1 MKVMK
6 VFISSVIYG
15 YEDYRDGVAEII
27 EGLGYDAIRSE
38 DFPAQPNTPQQAC
51 LQAVRESDVMVLLLG
66 AKYGTTQPSGLSAT
80 QEEYEE
86 AERVDKFVLV
96 FIESNTDLDQR
107 QKQFIDDNV
116 KSWNSGKMLNYFSN
130 LTDLKYKVMRSLH
143 RLALDNSG
151 PVDSDSLTKR
161 IENLIEGDFTHWDG
175 PLLLFSLAGSPK
187 NQIIRPAMLNDYNFQ
202 QRIEQYAKEEEYSVL
217 ERNKKTEIDIRNTH
231 LILQQSFA
239 NIKISQDGEIVIQKK
254 LIKKLDHRDGLPVI
268 IEERVSE
275 HILGILQFCAN
286 MLDEIDTVR
295 TISWIAVAVRI
306 IGNRYTPWRTETEH
320 KRNPN
325 RINVGI
331 HYKVM
336 MPVSLKPFAR
346 LVLRKDLVMIRDDL
360 VAVIEREVYHG

>member
-1 MKVMK
+1 MK

-66 AKYGTTQPSGLSAT
+66 AKYGKIQPSGLSAT

-86 AERVDKFVLV
+86 AERVAKQVLV
-96 FIESNTDLDQR
+96 FIESNTDPDQE

-116 KSWNSGKMLNYFSN
+116 KSWNSGKMLKYFSN
-130 LTDLKYKVMRSLH
+130 LTDLKSKVMRSLH
-143 RLALDNSG
+143 RLALDNAG
-151 PVDSDSLTKR
+151 PFDSSSLTKR
-161 IENLIEGDFTHWDG
+161 AENLIKDDITNRND
-175 PLLLFSLAGSPK
+175 PLLLFSLVGSPK
-187 NQIIRPAMLNDYNFQ
+187 NQIIRPAVLDNFDFQ
-202 QRIEQYAKEEEYSVL
+202 QRIVQYAEKAEYSVL
-217 ERNKKTEIDIRNTH
+217 ESIGGTKISIRNTH

-239 NIKISQDGEIVIQKK
+239 NINLSQDGEIVIQKN
-254 LIKKLDHRDGLPVI
+254 LIKNLDHRDGLPVI
-268 IEERVSE
+268 IKERVSE

-286 MLDEIDTVR
+286 MLDAIDTVR
-295 TISWIAVAVRI
+295 SISWIAVAVRI

-325 RINVGI
+325 RINMGNSD
-331 HYKVM
+331 KVM

-360 VAVIEREVYHG
+360 VAVIEREVHHG